1 MLAFVLRNRQALI
14 NLGLWIIFFWL
25 LYFALT
31 RALPFITPLL
41 IGVLIAILLEPIVKL
56 LHKLRIP
63 RGVAALTTMLITFGG
78 GLALLTL
85 LGARL
90 AIELSHL
97 SKRIPDMTT
106 DLVVQG
112 QDLLHQAVEF
122 YGTLSPTMSDKLR
135 ENMTALADTLT
146 SIGTGI
152 ATATLAWLA
161 NVPSM
166 VTIFIISLLIAF
178 FISKDF
184 PLWKTRILRFVN
196 PKIQEKGSIVLDDLG
211 RAIFG
216 YIRAQAIL
224 ISITFIQV
232 LIGLLILD
240 VEYAFSLSLLAG
252 VLDILPLLGTG
263 SLFVPWAGYLLVT
276 GNIKLGIGL
285 LIVYGLIVAVRQIL
299 EPKILADSIGL
310 DPLTTIVTMYAA
322 YQAVG
327 FIGVLLAPF
336 ILILFASL
344 LKVQA
349 FHFLVDPDHTD
360 DEKGKI
366 LW

>member
-1 MLAFVLRNRQALI
+1 MLAFVKRNAQALI

-25 LYFALT
+25 LYYALT
-31 RALPFITPLL
+31 RALPFISPLL
-41 IGVLIAILLEPIVKL
+41 LGVLIAILLEPIVKL

-63 RGVAALTTMLITFGG
+63 RSVSALTTILLTFGG
-78 GLALLTL
+78 GLTLLTL

-90 AIELSHL
+90 AIELGRFST
-97 SKRIPDMTT
+97 RIPELTSGM
-106 DLVVQG
+106 VAQG
-112 QDLLHQAVEF
+112 QDLLRQAITF
-122 YGTLSPTMSDKLR
+122 YGTLSPTMTDKLN
-135 ENMTALADTLT
+135 ENFSKLADALT
-146 SIGTGI
+146 NLGSSIVTSLLG
-152 ATATLAWLA
+152 WLA
-161 NVPSM
+161 NVPSTI
-166 VTIFIISLLIAF
+166 TIFIISLLIAF

-196 PKIQEKGSIVLDDLG
+196 PSIQEKGSIVLDDLG

-224 ISITFIQV
+224 ITITFAQV
-232 LIGLLILD
+232 LIGLLVLD
-240 VEYAFSLSLLAG
+240 VEYAFTLSLLAAA
-252 VLDILPLLGTG
+252 LDILPLLGTG
-263 SLFVPWAGYLLVT
+263 SLFIPWAIYLLIV
-276 GNIKLGIGL
+276 GNVKLAVGL

-310 DPLTTIVTMYAA
+310 DPLFTIIMMYAG

-327 FIGVLLAPF
+327 FLGVILAPF
-336 ILILFASL
+336 LLILFVSL

-349 FHFLVDPDHTD
+349 FHFLVDPDHSD
-360 DEKGKI
+360 EEKGKI

>member
-1 MLAFVLRNRQALI
+1 MLAFVKRNAQALI
-14 NLGLWIIFFWL
+14 NLGLWILLFWL

-31 RALPFITPLL
+31 RALPYITPLL
-41 IGVLIAILLEPIVKL
+41 LGVLIAILLEPIVKL
-56 LHKLRIP
+56 LHKVRIP
-63 RGVAALTTMLITFGG
+63 RGAAALTTILLTFGG
-78 GLALLTL
+78 GLTLLTL

-90 AIELSHL
+90 AIELSHF
-97 SKRIPDMTT
+97 SGRIPELTRGMVAKGQE
-106 DLVVQG
+106 LV
-112 QDLLHQAVEF
+112 HQAVAF
-122 YGTLSPTMSDKLR
+122 YGTLSPTMTEKVR
-135 ENMTALADTLT
+135 ENMDNIADALTNLGS
-146 SIGTGI
+146 SIVSGL
-152 ATATLAWLA
+152 LAWLA
-161 NVPSM
+161 NVPSTI
-166 VTIFIISLLIAF
+166 TIFIISLLIAF

-196 PKIQEKGSIVLDDLG
+196 PSIKEKGSIVLDDLG

-224 ISITFIQV
+224 ISITFVQV

-240 VEYAFSLSLLAG
+240 VEYAFTLSLLAA

-263 SLFVPWAGYLLVT
+263 SLFVPWAIYLLIL
-276 GNIKLGIGL
+276 GNVKLAIGL

-310 DPLTTIVTMYAA
+310 DPMITIVMMYAG

-327 FIGVLLAPF
+327 FLGVLLAPF
-336 ILILFASL
+336 LLMLFVSL

-349 FHFLVDPDHTD
+349 FHFLVDPDHSD
-360 DEKGKI
+360 EEKGKI

>member
-1 MLAFVLRNRQALI
+1 MLAFVKRNAQALI

-31 RALPFITPLL
+31 RALPYITPLL
-41 IGVLIAILLEPIVKL
+41 LGVLFAILLEPIVKL

-63 RGVAALTTMLITFGG
+63 RGVSALTTILITFGG

-90 AIELSHL
+90 AIELGRFS
-97 SKRIPDMTT
+97 SRIPELTSGM
-106 DLVVQG
+106 VAQG
-112 QDLLHQAVEF
+112 QELLHRAIAF
-122 YGTLSPTMSDKLR
+122 YGTLSPTMTEKMR
-135 ENMTALADTLT
+135 ENFNRIADALTNFG
-146 SIGTGI
+146 SGI
-152 ATATLAWLA
+152 VSSVLGWLA
-161 NVPSM
+161 NVPSTI
-166 VTIFIISLLIAF
+166 TIFIISLLIAF

-196 PKIQEKGSIVLDDLG
+196 PSIQEKGSIVLDDLG

-216 YIRAQAIL
+216 YTRAQAIL
-224 ISITFIQV
+224 ITITFAQV
-232 LIGLLILD
+232 LIGLLILGVD
-240 VEYAFSLSLLAG
+240 YAFSLSLLAA

-263 SLFVPWAGYLLVT
+263 SLFVPWAIYLLIV
-276 GNIKLGIGL
+276 GNVKLAVGL

-310 DPLTTIVTMYAA
+310 DPLFTIVMMYAG
-322 YQAVG
+322 YHAVG
-327 FIGVLLAPF
+327 FLGVILAPF
-336 ILILFASL
+336 LLILFVSL
-344 LKVQA
+344 IKVQA
-349 FHFLVDPDHTD
+349 FHFLVDPDHSD
-360 DEKGKI
+360 EEKGKI